1 MSTNKLL
8 HDFLVGMEREKNK
21 SVCFVVSAGKIKG
34 NFECYDLSHG
44 TVTISVPIF
53 SDMVVGT
60 KLTILTETIL
70 AWGQ

>member
-8 HDFLVGMEREKNK
+8 HDFLVGMEKEKNK

-34 NFECYDLSHG
+34 DFESYDLSHG
-44 TVTISVPIF
+44 TVIISSPIF
-53 SDMVVGT
+53 SDQIVG
-60 KLTILTETIL
+60 KRLTILTETIL